1 MNRQKKFAQAAQRRK
16 YFAFFAAILLHAAIF
31 AAISSNENLKKL
43 IPDFI
48 KELVQSKDNSM
59 DNAPRP

>member
-16 YFAFFAAILLHAAIF
+16 YFAFFAAVLLHVAIF

-48 KELVQSKDNSM
+48 KEWVQSKD
-59 DNAPRP
+59 DTKDTTPRP